1 MSSATAFLLL
11 PNQWRAK
18 AKAFIS
24 AGLIV
29 IPLSKDLLAKYIINR
44 YTSGDLYAIDV
55 LNIAG
60 YSGLGLDVS
69 RVAAGIIAGMGIF
82 SGGIV
87 FIGKRGNVS
96 GLTTAAGIWAMIGIG
111 MVIGAGMYAVGIG
124 SVIFVELV
132 QLILHRDLAIYKHE
146 VVASITVKLPDAD
159 SSYDSFANKMSDY
172 GTKLYSMRWEKNS
185 EGTFTLRCDAVFNR
199 KYNRGEVLK
208 ILSKIDGVTGFEL
221 Q

>member
-1 MSSATAFLLL
+1 VRKPFEFCRKFS
-11 PNQWRAK
+11 
-18 AKAFIS
+18 
-24 AGLIV
+24 
-29 IPLSKDLLAKYIINR
+29 DLFHYQDTKIYQTPDQESPIR
-44 YTSGDLYAIDV
+44 PV
-55 LNIAG
+55 P

-132 QLILHRDLAIYKHE
+132 QFILHRELSIYKHE

-172 GTKLYSMRWEKNS
+172 GTKLYSMRWERNS
-185 EGTFTLRCDAVFNR
+185 EGTFTIVSA
-199 KYNRGEVLK
+199 KYFGGSAPHIN
-208 ILSKIDGVTGFEL
+208 
-221 Q
+221 